1 MDRVNI
7 LSVSIDNFSMSELL
21 ERLKHGGIV
30 FTPNVDHLIKLQKDR
45 DFYRVYKA
53 ADYRV
58 CDSQMVVFA
67 SKFLGQPLREKISG
81 SDLFPAFYRYYRT
94 DENIKIFLLGGPE
107 GVARLARQKINAR
120 VGREIVVASHSPAL
134 GFENDESEC
143 QKIVDL
149 INDSGATVLAVGL
162 GAPKQEKWIY
172 RYKDRLKNIKI
183 FFALGATIEFEAG
196 YRQRAPKWMSVAG
209 LEWLFRLLLE
219 PKRLWKRYLV
229 EDLPFFLL
237 VLRQRFNLYPQKNYR
252 QNSNSKKQM
261 ALPLKN
267 SR

>member
-7 LSVSIDNFSMSELL
+7 LSVSIDNFSMLELL
-21 ERLKHGGIV
+21 EKLKHGGIV
-30 FTPNVDHLIKLQKDR
+30 FTPNVDHVIKLQKDR
-45 DFYRVYKA
+45 DFYRVYNA

-58 CDSQMVVFA
+58 CDSQMLMLA
-67 SKFLGQPLREKISG
+67 SKFLGHPLREKISG
-81 SDLFPAFYRYYRT
+81 SDLFPAFYRYYSQ
-94 DENIKIFLLGGPE
+94 DDNIKIFLLGGPE
-107 GVARLARQKINAR
+107 GVADLARQKINAK
-120 VGREIVVASHSPAL
+120 VGREIVVAAHSPSL
-134 GFENDESEC
+134 GFENDKYEC
-143 QKIVDL
+143 EEIVDL
-149 INDSGATVLAVGL
+149 INNSGATVLAVGL

-172 RYKDRLKNIKI
+172 RYKNKLKNIKI
-183 FFALGATIEFEAG
+183 FFAIGATIEFEAG
-196 YRQRAPKWMSVAG
+196 YRQRAPKWMSLAG

-237 VLRQRFNLYPQKNYR
+237 ILRQKLNFHSQPNYR
-252 QNSNSKKQM
+252 QNSHSKKQM